1 MALDGEQYA
10 KLIYEPL
17 PGTRFTQDSPVMPD
31 VWVAY
36 AQSEKPVGL
45 LLTPH
50 TGATPGELA
59 AALYKSLS
67 EEALAAARVAKS
79 DTYVVADLTL
89 EDLVASALPLTL
101 WWHEEILGATRE
113 PSDQRFLRDGL
124 EDAGTNKLAPQLEW
138 LIVVIRRIFMAR
150 IVAAE
155 REKAKQEGKD
165 EYEIEKAIEKA
176 IEEAKPRIEKA
187 VVELL
192 ATGAGAPVETKD
204 ETWKPLLWQVSR
216 NRPVKVALSASRL
229 AVKADAAVQ
238 LFNIECRSIT
248 WAVIDCGIDA
258 SHPGLCARDDDGVLK
273 PAFEPPESRTLK
285 NSRVVR
291 TYDFTNLRDHVAP
304 GGPATGEQRGQLQ
317 DLQQGLTSGRSI
329 DWGELEPDLRVSH
342 DSYKPPETKLEHGT
356 HVAGI
361 LSADW
366 RTSDKDMPER
376 TSLIGI
382 APGLQLYD
390 MRVIGE
396 KDGEPVGDEYSVIAA
411 LQFIRWLNGYKDKPV
426 IHGVNLS
433 LSIDHDFR
441 NYACG
446 KTPVCQECER
456 LAATGVVVVAAAGNE
471 GFTEYRTLQG
481 ASDLGFRSVSI
492 TDPGNAEAVI
502 TVGGTHRS
510 QPFSYGVS
518 YFSSRGP
525 TGDGRYKPDL
535 VAPAEKITSLVPTS
549 GAKSL
554 DGTSMAAPH
563 VSGAAAL
570 LLARTEELVGD
581 PVRVKKILCESAT
594 DLGRE
599 RYFQGAG
606 MLDVLRALQLV

>member
-1 MALDGEQYA
+1 MALGGDQLKE
-10 KLIYEPL
+10 LIYGSL
-17 PGTRFTQDSPVMPD
+17 PGRRFTQDSPVMPD
-31 VWVAY
+31 VWLAY
-36 AQSEKPVGL
+36 AQGAEPVDL

-50 TGATPGELA
+50 AGTNPG
-59 AALYKSLS
+59 
-67 EEALAAARVAKS
+67 ALAAELNDRVPEDARVAHS
-79 DTYVVADLTL
+79 DTYVVAKLSFGDLI
-89 EDLVASALPLTL
+89 AGALPLTV
-101 WWHEEILGATRE
+101 WWHDEILDSKHAR
-113 PSDQRFLRDGL
+113 PDQRFLPDWLENRDSNG
-124 EDAGTNKLAPQLEW
+124 LAPQVAW
-138 LIVVIRRIFMAR
+138 LIEVVGRILEARRQTEAPSEEA
-150 IVAAE
+150 AAE
-155 REKAKQEGKD
+155 VLRTSVQAS
-165 EYEIEKAIEKA
+165 
-176 IEEAKPRIEKA
+176 EER
-187 VVELL
+187 
-192 ATGAGAPVETKD
+192 TD

-216 NRPVKVALSASRL
+216 NRPASVALSASRL

-238 LFNIECRSIT
+238 LFNIECRAIT

-258 SHPGLCARDDDGVLK
+258 THPGLCARDDNHALK
-273 PAFEPPESRTLK
+273 QPIERDEATGTFRN
-285 NSRVVR
+285 NSRVVA
-291 TYDFTNLRDHVAP
+291 TYDFTDMRDHVSP
-304 GGPATGEQRGQLQ
+304 GGKVDKTLTDDQRAELQ
-317 DLQQGLTSGRSI
+317 ALRQGLKSGRSI
-329 DWGELEPDLRVSH
+329 DWAALEPLLRVPH
-342 DSYKPPETKLEHGT
+342 DDTYAAPTLEHGT

-361 LSADW
+361 LTADW
-366 RTSDKDMPER
+366 RTSDAGMPER

-382 APGLQLYD
+382 APGLRLYD
-390 MRVIGE
+390 LRVISE
-396 KDGEPVGDEYSVIAA
+396 KAGDEFSVIAA
-411 LQFIRWLNGYKDKPV
+411 LQFIRWLNGYQDKPV

-433 LSIDHDFR
+433 LSIEHDFR

-471 GFTEYRTLQG
+471 GYTEYRTLQG
-481 ASDLGFRSVSI
+481 APDLGFRSVSI

-510 QPFSYGVS
+510 RPLSYGVS

-535 VAPAEKITSLVPTS
+535 VAPAEKITSLVPGE

-570 LLARTEELVGD
+570 MLARTEELVGD
-581 PVRVKKILCESAT
+581 PVRVKKILCQSAT

>member
-1 MALDGEQYA
+1 MALGGEQL
-10 KLIYEPL
+10 KELIYGSL
-17 PGTRFTQDSPVMPD
+17 PGRRFTQDSPVMPD
-31 VWVAY
+31 VWLAY
-36 AQSEKPVGL
+36 AQGTEPVDL

-50 TGATPGELA
+50 AGTNPG
-59 AALYKSLS
+59 
-67 EEALAAARVAKS
+67 ALAAELNDRVPEDARVAHS
-79 DTYVVADLTL
+79 DTYVVAKLSFGDLI
-89 EDLVASALPLTL
+89 AGALPLTV
-101 WWHEEILGATRE
+101 WWHDEILDSKQTR
-113 PSDQRFLRDGL
+113 PDQRFLPDWL
-124 EDAGTNKLAPQLEW
+124 ENRGKNGLAPQVAW
-138 LIVVIRRIFMAR
+138 LIEVVGRILEARRQTEAPSEEA
-150 IVAAE
+150 AAE
-155 REKAKQEGKD
+155 VLRTSVQAS
-165 EYEIEKAIEKA
+165 
-176 IEEAKPRIEKA
+176 EER
-187 VVELL
+187 
-192 ATGAGAPVETKD
+192 TD

-216 NRPVKVALSASRL
+216 NRPASVALSASRL

-238 LFNIECRSIT
+238 LFNIECRAIT

-258 SHPGLCARDDDGVLK
+258 THPGLCARDDKHELK
-273 PAFEPPESRTLK
+273 QPIEHDAATGIFRN
-285 NSRVVR
+285 NSRVVA
-291 TYDFTNLRDHVAP
+291 TYDFTDMRDHVSP
-304 GGPATGEQRGQLQ
+304 GGKVHKTLTDDQRAELQ
-317 DLQQGLTSGRSI
+317 ALRQGLKSGRSI
-329 DWGELEPDLRVSH
+329 DWAALEPLLRVPH
-342 DSYKPPETKLEHGT
+342 DDTYAAPALEHGT

-361 LSADW
+361 LTADW
-366 RTSDKDMPER
+366 RTSDAGMPER

-382 APGLQLYD
+382 APGLRLYD
-390 MRVIGE
+390 MRVISE
-396 KDGEPVGDEYSVIAA
+396 KAGDEFSVIAA
-411 LQFIRWLNGYKDKPV
+411 LQFIRWLNGYQDKPV

-433 LSIDHDFR
+433 LSIEHDFR

-471 GFTEYRTLQG
+471 GYTEYRTLQG
-481 ASDLGFRSVSI
+481 AADLGFRSVSI

-510 QPFSYGVS
+510 RPLSYGVS

-535 VAPAEKITSLVPTS
+535 VAPAEKITSLVPGG

-570 LLARTEELVGD
+570 MLARTEELVGD
-581 PVRVKKILCESAT
+581 PVRVKKILCQSAT